1 METILSWD
9 QGLDL
14 LIGPSSM
21 RHSLKHNVQ
30 PVWNEEPVIQQS
42 EIYWIWNYNLTAGFS
57 DPSITLP
64 QWLNNSWSQ
73 CEMSEKATGH
83 PLAHNFFICFRKC
96 QESLSSLFGQWIIYY
111 LFSLRNLPR
120 LGGLHWGSDTCPG
133 RGERVQMKDEM
144 CFCCVSLCGTLV
156 LSLFKL

>member
-30 PVWNEEPVIQQS
+30 PVWNEEPAIQQS

-64 QWLNNSWSQ
+64 QWLNNSWSPVWDERESNRSPA
-73 CEMSEKATGH
+73 CT
-83 PLAHNFFICFRKC
+83 LFF
-96 QESLSSLFGQWIIYY
+96 Y
-111 LFSLRNLPR
+111 LL
-120 LGGLHWGSDTCPG
+120 
-133 RGERVQMKDEM
+133 
-144 CFCCVSLCGTLV
+144 
-156 LSLFKL
+156 

>member
-30 PVWNEEPVIQQS
+30 PVWNQEPVIQQS

-64 QWLNNSWSQ
+64 QWLKQLLIPVWDERESNRSPACTQ
-73 CEMSEKATGH
+73 
-83 PLAHNFFICFRKC
+83 FF
-96 QESLSSLFGQWIIYY
+96 Y
-111 LFSLRNLPR
+111 LL
-120 LGGLHWGSDTCPG
+120 
-133 RGERVQMKDEM
+133 
-144 CFCCVSLCGTLV
+144 
-156 LSLFKL
+156 